1 MKVSVS
7 LPEAD
12 VKFLD
17 SYARA
22 RGHESRS
29 AAVHQAVDLL
39 RASGLAEAYADAWEQ
54 WATAGEA
61 DLWDAT
67 TGDRLDG

>member
-1 MKVSVS
+1 MS

-17 SYARA
+17 SYARSQ
-22 RGHESRS
+22 GHESRS
-29 AAVHQAVDLL
+29 AAVHRAVELL
-39 RASGLAEAYADAWEQ
+39 RASGLADAYAAAWDQ

-61 DLWDAT
+61 EAWETAT
-67 TGDRLDG
+67 ADGLDG